1 MTETLSFSR
10 GPLGGRYRIEREL
23 GRGGMAVVLL
33 AHDLKHDR
41 KVAIKVLRPAIAAA
55 VGAERFLREITIA
68 GQLHHPHILPLYDSG
83 EAEGLLYYVMP
94 FVEGESLRERLER
107 ETQLPL
113 ADALQITRE
122 VADALSY
129 AHSHEVVHRDIK
141 PENILLESG
150 HAIVADFGIAR
161 AITAAGGDRLTETG
175 LVIGTPAY
183 MSPEQ
188 ATGERTLD
196 GRSDVYSLGCVL
208 YEMLTGELPFPGPTA
223 QAMLARRL
231 TDPVPPLRSRRGSVP
246 PAVERAVTKALARL
260 PADRFATAH
269 EFRAALEREGAD
281 AVASHGG
288 IPRWS
293 RILSGAGLVALVG
306 AAALLLRSRTLT
318 EPSASVIAVLP
329 FSPTTA
335 DTALVRLGRDLA
347 ATISAN
353 LDGVG
358 DIRTVD
364 RLTVL
369 AQVAGGAA
377 PLSLPEGIALGR
389 RLGARSVVYGSLV
402 RTGDKVRLDA
412 TLYAIDSVRPA
423 AQTSVVAAPGA
434 IGALT
439 DSTTYGLLRAIWR
452 RGTAPTPSLEA
463 ALNTH
468 SLEALRA
475 FLAGEGALV
484 ENRWEEAAADY
495 RRAMEADSTFWLA
508 YGRYAFAKY
517 WSLDEAEP
525 RVWSLLERHAAELPE
540 RDRRFVEI
548 LQFGDDSVDRVLA
561 DGRSLTEQFP
571 DYWIG
576 WMIHADQVL
585 HMGPMVGH
593 EREEA
598 RVALEQTLRLNPRL
612 IPAWSHLTLLAL
624 QDRDTLVVDR
634 CLAALTRLDAGPAL
648 VADGYGDQMLHFR
661 MLARLLRA
669 DTSGTGSLIDS
680 VAHDVAR
687 NRNTGGSFYDPFL
700 YGDFAIQM
708 ILSGKVLR
716 LGPTPLEEA
725 AHREIIVLSWI
736 GRGAFDSALA
746 TVDRYAEG
754 AAGAGWTLEAYR
766 VAVLGSWLGALSP
779 KEADQRREAAAH
791 TAPGRRGGVRRGDRM
806 ARRRARDGAARRHRV
821 ERGTPG
827 DSRFRRPECRG
838 ARTVTRGDES
848 GCRGPSVGGR
858 DGARRPGMAAR
869 AIRQSRP
876 GETPLRFDDRPSR
889 GGAVARGR
897 RRYLDGRPAVGLE
910 RSEPTSSPPGRWS
923 TRRSPGWRSWNGRGS
938 KRRGVSETRPC
949 ATTGSSCDATIGRRH
964 CTGIWS
970 RKPSRH
976 CDGSQVRRIASRG
989 YRRL

>member
-1 MTETLSFSR
+1 MTETVRFPD

-68 GQLHHPHILPLYDSG
+68 AQLHHPHILPMYDSG
-83 EAEGLLYYVMP
+83 EADGLLYFVMP
-94 FVEGESLRERLER
+94 YVEGESLRDRLER
-107 ETQLPL
+107 EVQLPL
-113 ADALQITRE
+113 AEALQIARE
-122 VADALSY
+122 VADAIGY

-175 LVIGTPAY
+175 LVIGTAAY

-208 YEMLTGELPFPGPTA
+208 YEMLAGEIPYPGPTA

-231 TDPVPPLRSRRGSVP
+231 TDPVPPLRSRRPSVP
-246 PAVERAVTKALARL
+246 PAVERAVAKALARL
-260 PADRFATAH
+260 PADRFSTAQ
-269 EFRAALEREGAD
+269 EFSAALERDDAG
-281 AVASHGG
+281 AVASDGR
-288 IPRWS
+288 IPRRS
-293 RILSGAGLVALVG
+293 RILLGAGLVALAV
-306 AAALLLRSRTLT
+306 AAALLLRSRSLT

-335 DTALVRLGRDLA
+335 DTALERLGRDLA

-369 AQVAGGAA
+369 AQVAAGAG
-377 PLSLPEGIALGR
+377 PLSLPEGVALGR

-402 RTGDKVRLDA
+402 RAGDNVRLDA
-412 TLYAIDSVRPA
+412 TLYATDSARAA
-423 AQTSVVAAPGA
+423 AQTSVVAAPGD

-475 FLAGEGALV
+475 LLAGEGALV
-484 ENRWEEAAADY
+484 ENRWDEAAADF
-495 RRAMEADSTFWLA
+495 RRAIDADSTFWLA

-517 WSLDEAEP
+517 WTLHEAEP
-525 RVWSLLERHAAELPE
+525 QVWSLLERHAAELPE

-548 LQFGDDSVDRVLA
+548 LRLVDDSLDRALA
-561 DGRSLTEQFP
+561 EGRSLTEQYP

-576 WMIHADQVL
+576 WMVHADQLL
-585 HMGPMVGH
+585 HVGPMVGH

-598 RVALEQTLRLNPRL
+598 RVALEQTLRLNSRL

-624 QDRDTLVVDR
+624 QDRDSVAVDR
-634 CLAALTRLDAGPAL
+634 CLAALTGLNAGPAL
-648 VADGYGDQMLHFR
+648 MAEGYGDQMLHFR
-661 MLARLLRA
+661 LLRRQLRP
-669 DTSGTGSLIDS
+669 DTAGTGSLIDS

-687 NRNTGGSFYDPFL
+687 NRNTGSSFYDPFR
-700 YGDFAIQM
+700 YGYFEIQTL
-708 ILSGKVLR
+708 LSGKVLR
-716 LGPTPLEEA
+716 LGPTPREEA
-725 AHREIIVLSWI
+725 AHRELIVLSWM

-746 TVDRYAEG
+746 SIDRYAEG
-754 AAGAGWTLEAYR
+754 AGEPSWALEAYR

-779 KEADQRREAAAH
+779 VEADQRREGAARG
-791 TAPGRRGGVRRGDRM
+791 APGAGAELVAEIAWIDGVRAM
-806 ARRRARDGAARRHRV
+806 ARRDAAGLSAARQTVRA
-821 ERGTPG
+821 
-827 DSRFRRPECRG
+827 SG
-838 ARTVTRGDES
+838 A
-848 GCRGPSVGGR
+848 PS
-858 DGARRPGMAAR
+858 AA
-869 AIRQSRP
+869 
-876 GETPLRFDDRPSR
+876 
-889 GGAVARGR
+889 V
-897 RRYLDGRPAVGLE
+897 LE
-910 RSEPTSSPPGRWS
+910 RSLAGMNLGVEGRPLAAGTALANLEWQLAQSGNLAVAKHPYVSTIDRLAAARWLAAGGDTATAARLLVSSEASYFISSGTNVNLAVAGLELLERARIEAARGERDAAVRHYQEFLRRYDRPTPLH
-923 TRRSPGWRSWNGRGS
+923 
-938 KRRGVSETRPC
+938 
-949 ATTGSSCDATIGRRH
+949 RH
-964 CTGIWS
+964 LVEEAVT
-970 RKPSRH
+970 
-976 CDGSQVRRIASRG
+976 AL
-989 YRRL
+989 RRLSGQTDR